1 MRENYVK
8 ILLALGLLLPS
19 SGSLA
24 ADKEI
29 ILDKDK
35 SVDMA
40 ISIYNNSLGFVR
52 DTREVMLEKGNNSVA
67 FVGVADQIKPET
79 AMLSG
84 SGVTVTEQNYNYNLL
99 TPYNILNESV
109 GLTVKTAL
117 YNEQTGQTV
126 FNSAKI
132 IDSNNGRPILQ
143 FDYGIETDFPGRIVY
158 EKLPENL
165 TARPTLNISL
175 NNKTAGSKRLELAYL
190 TSGISWKADYVA
202 EVNGSNTLALNGWIT
217 LNNQSGTTYENA
229 AVQLNAGSGASS
241 EAFADYY
248 LYTLPARTTIKD
260 NQSKQVSLF
269 TKEKVRF
276 VREYKLV
283 SPLYAGLNMRENEFE
298 NANPQVTY
306 KLNNV
311 EVEGLGLPMPQGTV
325 RFYENDSKGNMQ
337 FIGES
342 EFRQLA
348 KGDKTEL
355 LLGKSFDVSA
365 KGRITGVIR
374 LAKDSYEGDFEIT
387 LKNAKSESAVVN
399 FEQKFGGS
407 WTIVSESVKS
417 EKKNASTGLWK
428 VEVPANGEKVL
439 TFKARIT
446 TL

>member
-99 TPYNILNESV
+99 TPYESV

-217 LNNQSGTTYENA
+217 LNNQSGTTY
-229 AVQLNAGSGASS
+229 GC
-241 EAFADYY
+241 
-248 LYTLPARTTIKD
+248 
-260 NQSKQVSLF
+260 
-269 TKEKVRF
+269 
-276 VREYKLV
+276 
-283 SPLYAGLNMRENEFE
+283 
-298 NANPQVTY
+298 
-306 KLNNV
+306 
-311 EVEGLGLPMPQGTV
+311 TV
-325 RFYENDSKGNMQ
+325 WR
-337 FIGES
+337 
-342 EFRQLA
+342 
-348 KGDKTEL
+348 
-355 LLGKSFDVSA
+355 
-365 KGRITGVIR
+365 
-374 LAKDSYEGDFEIT
+374 
-387 LKNAKSESAVVN
+387 
-399 FEQKFGGS
+399 
-407 WTIVSESVKS
+407 
-417 EKKNASTGLWK
+417 
-428 VEVPANGEKVL
+428 
-439 TFKARIT
+439 
-446 TL
+446 